1 MSRLEERYE
10 KDRALRDAARAV
22 LLDDVD
28 HARTNLTPN
37 AIAGRVTSRIG
48 NGAKDVLDVAKDK
61 AGEHRTLIAAIIA
74 AVVLWLGR
82 EPIRDLFDSLFD
94 QEHDAPDAPDARDAN
109 AETGDS
115 TAPSTAPS
123 TDVDTA
129 SAAITQSEDN
139 DSIGL
144 HASPN
149 VHSAPSGDHD
159 EH

>member
-61 AGEHRTLIAAIIA
+61 AGDHRTLIAAIIA
-74 AVVLWLGR
+74 AVVLWFGR

-94 QEHDAPDAPDARDAN
+94 QERDARDARDAS
-109 AETGDS
+109 AETGDP
-115 TAPSTAPS
+115 TGGPIDHS

-139 DSIGL
+139 DGTGL

-149 VHSAPSGDHD
+149 VHSAPPGDHD

>member
-61 AGEHRTLIAAIIA
+61 AGDHRTLIAAIIA

-94 QEHDAPDAPDARDAN
+94 QEHDASDAS
-109 AETGDS
+109 AETDPSGD
-115 TAPSTAPS
+115 PSG
-123 TDVDTA
+123 DEDTA

-139 DSIGL
+139 DDIGL

-149 VHSAPSGDHD
+149 VHSAPPGDHD

>member
-10 KDRALRDAARAV
+10 KDRALRDAARDF
-22 LLDDVD
+22 LLDDMD

-61 AGEHRTLIAAIIA
+61 AGDHRTLIAAIIA

-94 QEHDAPDAPDARDAN
+94 QERDARDAPDARDAS
-109 AETGDS
+109 AE
-115 TAPSTAPS
+115 TAPS
-123 TDVDTA
+123 TDPSSDEDTA

-139 DSIGL
+139 DGIGL

-149 VHSAPSGDHD
+149 VHSAPPGDHD

>member
-37 AIAGRVTSRIG
+37 AIADRVTSRIG

-61 AGEHRTLIAAIIA
+61 AGDHRTLIAAIIA
-74 AVVLWLGR
+74 AVVLWFGR

-94 QEHDAPDAPDARDAN
+94 QERDARDARDAS

-115 TAPSTAPS
+115 TDPSG
-123 TDVDTA
+123 DEDTA

-139 DSIGL
+139 DGIGL

-149 VHSAPSGDHD
+149 VHSAPPGDHD

>member
-61 AGEHRTLIAAIIA
+61 AGDHRTLIAAIIA
-74 AVVLWLGR
+74 AVILWLGR

-94 QEHDAPDAPDARDAN
+94 QEHDARVAPDARDARDAN
-109 AETGDS
+109 AETALSGDE
-115 TAPSTAPS
+115 
-123 TDVDTA
+123 DTA
-129 SAAITQSEDN
+129 SAVITQSEDN
-139 DSIGL
+139 DDIGL

-149 VHSAPSGDHD
+149 VHSAPPGDHD